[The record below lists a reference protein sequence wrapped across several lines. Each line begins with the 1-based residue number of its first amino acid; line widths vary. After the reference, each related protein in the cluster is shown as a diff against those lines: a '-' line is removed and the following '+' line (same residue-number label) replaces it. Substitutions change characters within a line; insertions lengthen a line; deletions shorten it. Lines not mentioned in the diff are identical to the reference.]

1 MKAVSTIDEYI
12 AGFPK
17 ETQVLLQQM
26 RMLIQQ
32 SAPDAH
38 EVITYAMPTFRQE
51 GNLVHFAG
59 YNKHIGFYPAPSAI
73 IAFSDELSNYVNSKG
88 AVQFPLDKP
97 LPVDLIQRMVQFR
110 VAENVAKAAL
120 KKSQRT
126 CPQGHKYS
134 KTSDCP
140 TCPVCEQLRKPS
152 AGFLAGIGVPARRAL
167 EREGIHSLEQL
178 AKYSEVQLLAL
189 HGLGKSSLPKLQAAL
204 TAVGKTLKK

>member
-12 AGFPK
+12 AGFSQS
-17 ETQVLLQQM
+17 TQLLLQQI
-26 RMLIQQ
+26 RMIIQQ

-38 EVITYAMPTFRQE
+38 EAITYAMPTFQQE

-59 YNKHIGFYPAPSAI
+59 YKQHIGFYPAPSAI

-110 VAENVAKAAL
+110 VSENVAKAAL

-126 CPQGHKYS
+126 CPQGHKYA

-140 TCPVCEQLRKPS
+140 TCPVCEQLRKPD
-152 AGFLAGIGVPARRAL
+152 GFLAGLGAPARRAI
-167 EREGIHSLEQL
+167 EREGICSLEQL
-178 AKYSEVQLLAL
+178 ATYTEDQLLAL
-189 HGLGKSSLPKLQAAL
+189 HGLGKTSLPKLQAAL
-204 TAVGKTLKK
+204 KAVGKTLKK